1 MAAALVPRSLLSV
14 AYLAAALVLSACH
27 TGPTKEE
34 LEAARDTI
42 DCHHGV
48 EHIVIRFDEAEA
60 RMLMPD
66 GKRVILYQ
74 VPAGSGVRYMN
85 GDMELRGKGLDMTL
99 MRYQGAMH
107 LDCKPF
113 EVPKK

>member
-1 MAAALVPRSLLSV
+1 MMPALVSRCALSV
-14 AYLAAALVLSACH
+14 ACLAVALALSACK
-27 TGPTKEE
+27 TGPTQEE
-34 LEAARDTI
+34 LQAARETI
-42 DCHHGV
+42 DCHHGD

-60 RMLMPD
+60 RMLMQD

-99 MRYQGAMH
+99 LRFQGAMH

-113 EVPKK
+113 EIPKT